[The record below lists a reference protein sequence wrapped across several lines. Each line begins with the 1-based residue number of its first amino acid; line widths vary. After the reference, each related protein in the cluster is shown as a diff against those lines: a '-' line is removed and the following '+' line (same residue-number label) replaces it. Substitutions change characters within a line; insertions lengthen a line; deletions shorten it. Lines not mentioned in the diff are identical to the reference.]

1 MSTAIDAGMIANTVL
16 NLAPK
21 VASGIAQLIQD
32 NVDEAR
38 AAIRDGDNA
47 FVVGVHIVTI
57 QRMIQQADPN
67 IPDTRAL
74 GLAVS
79 AVYPGIHETSA

>member
-1 MSTAIDAGMIANTVL
+1 MSNAIDAGMIANTVL

-21 VASGIAQLIQD
+21 LASGIGQLIQD

-47 FVVGVHIVTI
+47 FVVGVHVVAI
-57 QRMIQQADPN
+57 QKMIQQADPN
-67 IPDTRAL
+67 IPDTRAI

-79 AVYPGIHETSA
+79 AIYPNVLEGV